1 MSQYAIVEY
10 DSVLDL
16 QDTLRKCWGQ
26 AYVEWDYVPEM
37 SSLKNTIYG
46 AAIDLENNNQVAA
59 FVAHDDGKVMI
70 IKYLSVLPDYRNL
83 GLGGFCLNY
92 LIALARNA
100 DKCISLRVRVSNLY
114 AIHLYEKAGFHISE
128 YSETL
133 FEEDKENDEDGN
145 GAGYVMIWTPN
156 LS

>member
-1 MSQYAIVEY
+1 
-10 DSVLDL
+10 
-16 QDTLRKCWGQ
+16 
-26 AYVEWDYVPEM
+26 
-37 SSLKNTIYG
+37 
-46 AAIDLENNNQVAA
+46 
-59 FVAHDDGKVMI
+59 
-70 IKYLSVLPDYRNL
+70 
-83 GLGGFCLNY
+83 
-92 LIALARNA
+92 
-100 DKCISLRVRVSNLY
+100 LY